1 MYPHDKAKAEALL
14 DEAGFKKGPDGT
26 RFTLRLSFDP
36 GRGEYTSWALAI
48 QRFWQA
54 AGIKV
59 TLEGAERPVVLKK
72 VYADYDF
79 DATLQNYST
88 SGDPALGISRA
99 YHSSYI
105 KQGTNF
111 NNASG
116 YSNPQVDELFDKG
129 RDAPDQAARAKHY
142 FQVQEILA
150 RDQPTLVQMGAAA
163 ENLRGM
169 WQAAAYQWW
178 NRAWLRK

>member
-1 MYPHDKAKAEALL
+1 M
-14 DEAGFKKGPDGT
+14 
-26 RFTLRLSFDP
+26 SFDP
-36 GRGEYTSWALAI
+36 GRGEYTSWAQAI

-59 TLEGAERPVVLKK
+59 VLEGAERPVVLKK
-72 VYADYDF
+72 VYGDYDF

-88 SGDPALGISRA
+88 LGDPALGIARTF
-99 YHSSYI
+99 HSSYI

-116 YSNPQVDELFDKG
+116 YSNPQVDELLDKG
-129 RDAPDQAARAKHY
+129 RDAPDQAGRAKFY
-142 FQVQEILA
+142 FQAQEIIA
-150 RDQPTLVQMGAAA
+150 RDVPTLTVHQQAQMGAAA
-163 ENLRGM
+163 DNLRGM

>member
-1 MYPHDKAKAEALL
+1 M
-14 DEAGFKKGPDGT
+14 
-26 RFTLRLSFDP
+26 
-36 GRGEYTSWALAI
+36 
-48 QRFWQA
+48 
-54 AGIKV
+54 

-99 YHSSYI
+99 YHSASI
-105 KQGTNF
+105 KKGTNF

-129 RDAPDQAARAKHY
+129 RDAPDQASRAKHY

-150 RDQPTLVQMGAAA
+150 RDQPTLVVHQQAQMGAAA